1 MNKKTSDSGFK
12 EYKNVQEFPLRVDQL
27 SRDEIVALYS
37 EMRQEYKKLSISRGQ
52 LVRRRIEGKQ
62 NVLDL
67 KRTLALVSSDVE
79 AIEQERDKFQ
89 RSLQHS
95 INVQGKMQTERDA
108 LSEHIQSLRQ
118 KLNATQSLISDFEV
132 VYESVVTEERSLSGF
147 FRLLQAAKRLL
158 TTDLKELTMK
168 RAEPEPIEEFLREDP
183 ASINRRLLDD

>member
-1 MNKKTSDSGFK
+1 M
-12 EYKNVQEFPLRVDQL
+12 QEFPLRVDQL